1 MSLWSLSAA
10 KKKEEVPGTSKWI
23 RKELF
28 TLHDLM
34 VKDVEQFAYSVAS
47 ELTWIDVQMEEIMKD
62 DGEYVSSISKP
73 LDDY

>member
-1 MSLWSLSAA
+1 MSLWSINAA

-34 VKDVEQFAYSVAS
+34 VNDAEQFAYSVATD
-47 ELTWIDVQMEEIMKD
+47 LTWIDEQMEEILTAT
-62 DGEYVSSISKP
+62 SK
-73 LDDY
+73 